1 MKRILLAA
9 ALIGVAVT
17 GASRAIGQEEDKE
30 HPISY
35 WMQKKLEY
43 SQQILNGLATED
55 FAQIRKNAAA
65 MKRLSRIEGFVRRTD
80 TQSYRTQ
87 LHIFD
92 FANNELIQAA
102 EDKNVEGAALAFTQ
116 LTLSCV
122 NCHKVIRQSA
132 DGDEQ
137 P

>member
-1 MKRILLAA
+1 MIRILLAA
-9 ALIGVAVT
+9 AVIGVVVT
-17 GASRAIGQEEDKE
+17 GAARAIGQEEEKE
-30 HPISY
+30 HPTSY

-43 SQQILNGLATED
+43 SQEILNGLATED
-55 FAQIRKNAAA
+55 FPEIRKSAAA

-80 TQSYRTQ
+80 TKQYRTQ

-92 FANNELIQAA
+92 FANNELLQAA
-102 EDKNVEGAALAFTQ
+102 EDKNIERAALAFTQ

-122 NCHKVIRQSA
+122 NCHKAIRQA
-132 DGDEQ
+132 GDLQ